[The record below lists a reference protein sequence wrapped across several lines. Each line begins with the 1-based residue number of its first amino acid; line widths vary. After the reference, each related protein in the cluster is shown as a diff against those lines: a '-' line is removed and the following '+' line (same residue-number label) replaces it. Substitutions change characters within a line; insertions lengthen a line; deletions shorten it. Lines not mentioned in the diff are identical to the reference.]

1 MLTCS
6 LCGQKIKPDESHD
19 HTPDFFLDVWNCQAR
34 LVRSIKSQNTV
45 TTEWL
50 PFNLPDRWVDY
61 VLATC
66 GGAINMSGQYRLPGN
81 VWEWVIAKSRGD
93 EQGAKFIAK
102 QIDKFLES
110 WK

>member
-6 LCGQKIKPDESHD
+6 LCGQEIKTGESHD

-34 LVRSIKSQNTV
+34 LVRSIKSQHTT
-45 TTEWL
+45 TTETL
-50 PFNLPDRWVDY
+50 PFNLPDKWVDY

-66 GGAINMSGQYRLPGN
+66 GGAINLSGQYRLPGN
-81 VWEWVIAKSRGD
+81 VWEWVTAKSRGD
-93 EQGAKFIAK
+93 EQGARFIAQ

-110 WK
+110 WN